1 MMKKRW
7 LIVAYP
13 ERDGNYSLPRK
24 EKIVYA
30 KSRGEAEAIGWREFP
45 EYHEIGVYE
54 AEGL

>member
-1 MMKKRW
+1 MMQKRW

-54 AEGL
+54 AEDL